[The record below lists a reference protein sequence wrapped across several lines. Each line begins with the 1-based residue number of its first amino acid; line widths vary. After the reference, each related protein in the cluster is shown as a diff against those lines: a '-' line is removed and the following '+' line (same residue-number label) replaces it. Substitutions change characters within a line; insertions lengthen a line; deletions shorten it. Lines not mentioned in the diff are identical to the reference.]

1 MWWEGLGDAME
12 PIKAS
17 SPMYGFLF
25 LFYIVF
31 VIFGVMNVV
40 TGVFVDKA
48 LEITSQDKEF
58 VILEEIENRRED
70 IRQLKEFFYTLDHDG
85 NGVIDKQEMIGSL
98 EDHWLQGSLSSMDI
112 DGHAMVTLFEVID
125 TDNKGTLTIEE
136 FIQGCMQIR
145 GDAKAVDLFAL
156 LVESRSMYRTMA
168 QFMEFAEDRFLE
180 IEQAVVPS
188 RNSVAKRQF
197 SIPRFSSQKE

>member
-1 MWWEGLGDAME
+1 
-12 PIKAS
+12 
-17 SPMYGFLF
+17 MYGFLF

-31 VIFGVMNVV
+31 VTFGVMNVV

-85 NGVIDKQEMIGSL
+85 NGVIDKRKMIGSL

-168 QFMEFAEDRFLE
+168 KFMEFAEDRFME

-197 SIPRFSSQKE
+197 STPRFSSQKE

>member
-1 MWWEGLGDAME
+1 ME

-48 LEITSQDKEF
+48 LEITAQDKEF